1 MPTYTFDSINYFAER
16 QHFLQ
21 QDSVVAAIDRYYD
34 EIIPKIAVIIA
45 SGATK
50 AVIDKKVDKLLTEVV
65 RKTVFKI
72 ETGMQ
77 KSWTIA
83 NDRTKDYVE
92 QKYKGVKLPDNIQKA
107 LDDKRTKA
115 LNQFTKRR
123 ENGLDLSK
131 RIWKTADQYKEIIEK
146 TFDEEF
152 PKAIQEGRS
161 SRKIAKD
168 LRKALQDPQIK
179 PGQGVYKSP
188 TKNAMRVART
198 EINMAYRMSDQKA
211 WQANPLVLGYR
222 INLSATGKPKVR
234 CEICRTL
241 AGDYP
246 TDFVW
251 RGWHPN
257 CLCFKTPI
265 LMSEDMLAK
274 YTRLIAQGKDTP
286 EAIMELQKDVRV
298 TKMPKQFDQ
307 WVEANAER
315 VAKWKSKPYWM
326 K

>member
-1 MPTYTFDSINYFAER
+1 MPTYTFDAINYYAER

-21 QDSVVAAIDRYYD
+21 QDSVVAAIERYYD

-50 AVIDKKVDKLLTEVV
+50 TVIDRKIDQLLTQVV
-65 RKTVFKI
+65 KKTVLKI

-92 QKYKGVKLPDNIQKA
+92 QKYKGIELPENIQKA

-115 LNQFTKRR
+115 LDQFVKRK
-123 ENGLDLSK
+123 EKGLDLSK
-131 RIWKTADQYKEIIEK
+131 RIWKTADQYKEIINK
-146 TFDEEF
+146 TFEEGI
-152 PKAIQEGRS
+152 PEGRS
-161 SRKIAKD
+161 ARKVAKD
-168 LRKALQDPQIK
+168 LREALQDPQVN

-188 TKNAMRVART
+188 VKNAMRVGRT

-211 WQANPLVLGYR
+211 WEANPLVLGYR

-234 CEICRTL
+234 CEICRSL

-246 TDFVW
+246 VDFEW
-251 RGWHPN
+251 RGWHPH
-257 CLCFKTPI
+257 CLCFKAPI
-265 LMSEDMLAK
+265 LMSRDMLSQ
-274 YTRLIAQGKDTP
+274 YTRLIAQGKDSP
-286 EAIMELQKDVRV
+286 EAVLELQKNVRV

-315 VAKWKSKPYWM
+315 VAKWKSKPYWL
-326 K
+326 